1 MITLKDITD
10 LQLKELNT
18 LSSKIIYL
26 MIRNGS
32 NQEGW
37 SAISINDFS
46 TATGMTTRATFKVI
60 SKLKSNGL
68 IECNTEKERLN
79 AVNQYRIINP

>member
-1 MITLKDITD
+1 MITLKDITA

-37 SAISINDFS
+37 SAISISDFS
-46 TATGMTTRATFKVI
+46 TATGMTTRAIFKVI

-68 IECNTEKERLN
+68 IECNIEKERAN
-79 AVNQYRIINP
+79 AVNQYRIINL